1 MKNVS
6 LPVILLLCCFAAS
19 TAHASTEATFV
30 IGSLLGDDFVELTQ
44 EDLSLKSSFGNAPL
58 LGARFGHFGSILGYE
73 GNIVTTRTDLAL
85 GDDLLSLNTRIIYLE
100 GNLVIMIPLG
110 PIQPFVTGG
119 GGAHYFS
126 LTDFDDARAVQFG
139 WNFGAGIKVNI
150 SRAAFRF
157 DIRNHRTTFDP
168 DSFGLDPDIIDL
180 LGLETI
186 RLNNV
191 ELSFGVAI
199 RF

>member
-1 MKNVS
+1 MKKVS
-6 LPVILLLCCFAAS
+6 FVVTFLLCSFVGS
-19 TAHASTEATFV
+19 TARASTEATFV
-30 IGSLLGDDFVELTQ
+30 IGSLLGDDFVELSY

-58 LGARFGHFGSILGYE
+58 FGARFGHFGSILGYE
-73 GNIVTTRTDLAL
+73 GNIVTTKTDLAL
-85 GDDLLSLNTRIIYLE
+85 GDDVLSLNTRIVYLE
-100 GNLVIMIPLG
+100 GNLVVMIPLG

-139 WNFGAGIKVNI
+139 WNFGAGIKVNV

-168 DSFGLDPDIIDL
+168 ESLGLDPDIIDL
-180 LGLETI
+180 LGLEMI